1 MHWEENKYQT
11 SVFQGEHL
19 SFTEAN
25 YSLSDKR
32 TQEVVDDVI
41 KDKEDFVLGYRRG
54 TFVNFTKFSD
64 KKLLSLVD
72 KVRYDVYNIV
82 EQSLLIDNGEI
93 EGKEDLVNSLSILI
107 KREEIQSKISTLESI
122 KNNPIQLQNKV
133 LNEVEIYDT
142 IVDKNGELI
151 VESKKIKK

>member
-1 MHWEENKYQT
+1 MKT
-11 SVFQGEHL
+11 
-19 SFTEAN
+19 
-25 YSLSDKR
+25 
-32 TQEVVDDVI
+32 
-41 KDKEDFVLGYRRG
+41 
-54 TFVNFTKFSD
+54 FSD
-64 KKLLSLVD
+64 SLNEKNNPYLGND